1 MRELKLPRLLDLFVP
16 LLIAELLEA
25 ANGVEVV
32 GVVGVDLQELFS
44 SCSDVLISETT
55 LIAGSSDVTI
65 P

>member
-1 MRELKLPRLLDLFVP
+1 LKLPRLLDF
-16 LLIAELLEA
+16 LIAELLEA
-25 ANGVEVV
+25 AKGVEVV
-32 GVVGVDLQELFS
+32 GVVGVDLQELSS

>member
-16 LLIAELLEA
+16 FLIAELLEA
-25 ANGVEVV
+25 AKGVEVV
-32 GVVGVDLQELFS
+32 SVDLQELCS